1 MKSIQSY
8 FQDTSL
14 LNIFK
19 KTYIQESLRIPSL
32 VLEESFRVSWESVF
46 CESLK
51 SLSWVRSKAWHL
63 DLVFTNTEKT
73 FKIPVFWGSMMYLVR
88 FGFVIMPLGRIWENL
103 ICIKSFFT
111 YLVKIVFGTST
122 SLVFVA
128 IQKGLFGLKL
138 IGTTHFSAFCS
149 YYRHLHS
156 LET

>member
-1 MKSIQSY
+1 M
-8 FQDTSL
+8 
-14 LNIFK
+14 
-19 KTYIQESLRIPSL
+19 
-32 VLEESFRVSWESVF
+32 
-46 CESLK
+46 
-51 SLSWVRSKAWHL
+51 

-128 IQKGLFGLKL
+128 IQKVLFGLKL
-138 IGTTHFSAFCS
+138 IGTMHFSAFCS
-149 YYRHLHS
+149 LYRLLHT